1 MKIQITK
8 NDRTSLFNTKQV
20 PDIILGPGNN
30 WEPGTSII
38 DDFPFSPVPDS
49 VLEVIENH
57 INEGNLTHGK
67 IDGYTWQ
74 IVKAHPKQKLFIKY
88 MPKQAAQKSYYIQI
102 LNNIDFDDQYDIQNL
117 IKAVKAVLAL
127 LRSLKINKSEKV

>member
-8 NDRTSLFNTKQV
+8 NNQTYIFNTKQV

-38 DDFPFSPVPDS
+38 DDFPFSPVPDW
-49 VLEVIENH
+49 VLEVIEGH
-57 INEGNLTHGK
+57 MNEGNLTHGK
-67 IDGYTWQ
+67 IDGYTWK
-74 IVKAHPKQKLFIKY
+74 IVKAHPKQNLFIKY

>member
-8 NDRTSLFNTKQV
+8 NNRTYIFNTKQV
-20 PDIILGPGNN
+20 PDLILGPGNN
-30 WEPGTSII
+30 WAPGISII
-38 DDFPFSPVPDS
+38 DDFPFSPVLDS

-74 IVKAHPKQKLFIKY
+74 IVKAHPKYDLFIKY
-88 MPKQAAQKSYYIQI
+88 MPKQAAQKSYYLQI
-102 LNNIDFDDQYDIQNL
+102 WNNIDFDDQYDIQNL
-117 IKAVKAVLAL
+117 IKALEAVLAL
-127 LRSLKINKSEKV
+127 LRSLKINKKDKV

>member
-8 NDRTSLFNTKQV
+8 NNRTSLFNTKQV

-30 WEPGTSII
+30 WAPGTSII

-88 MPKQAAQKSYYIQI
+88 MPKQAAQKSYYLQI
-102 LNNIDFDDQYDIQNL
+102 WNNIDFDDQYDIQNL
-117 IKAVKAVLAL
+117 IKAVEAVLAL